1 MSNYKIHLVT
11 MPKWGLA
18 MQEGTIVGWHVAEGD
33 RISEGQ
39 PLCDI
44 ETAKIT
50 NEFDSPFSGVLARV
64 LKPGASLVTV
74 GELIGVIADEGAPRQ
89 EIDERVAEMLATYTK
104 AGEDADSGP
113 QVQKL
118 DTKEGTI
125 AYVETGDPD
134 SNRAVLFIHGFG
146 GDHKNWSL
154 LQSELP
160 ESMRAI
166 ALDLPGHGRSGTD
179 VGTGSAK
186 DIARAV
192 SAFIAAI
199 GLQQIDLVAHSFGA
213 SVAAAVAAANVSR
226 VCSIFVIAP
235 LAFGASADPAFV
247 RGYVGAYRK
256 REMIPVMEMLFSNP
270 KFLNRAIIS
279 DALATLRNDEARL
292 ALTKIGEKL
301 LEAKPGEAQQDMLFL
316 QQWPSLV
323 VWGDSDRVV
332 AMPAGFDV
340 LAGDALKIIHGAGHM
355 PHAEDPSA
363 IAKLLRAHLVRNDP
377 SRNRIGIPEVL

>member
-1 MSNYKIHLVT
+1 MSDYKIHLVT

-18 MQEGTIVGWHVAEGD
+18 MQEGTIVGWHVAED
-33 RISEGQ
+33 ERISEGQ

-50 NEFDSPFSGVLARV
+50 NEFDSPFSGILARII
-64 LKPGASLVTV
+64 KPGVSLVSV
-74 GELIGVIADEGAPRQ
+74 GEVIGVIADEGAPRQ
-89 EIDERVAEMLATYTK
+89 EIDERVAAMQATYSK
-104 AGEDADSGP
+104 AGEDIDTGP

-118 DTKEGTI
+118 DTKEGTL
-125 AYVETGDPD
+125 AYVESGDPE

-186 DIARAV
+186 DIAKVV
-192 SAFIAAI
+192 SAFIEAI
-199 GLQQIDLVAHSFGA
+199 GLKQIDLVAHSFGA
-213 SVAAAVAAANVSR
+213 NVAAAVAAANMSK

-247 RGYVGAYRK
+247 RGYVGAHRK

-270 KFLNRAIIS
+270 KFLSRAMVS
-279 DALATLRNDEARL
+279 DALASLRDDEARL
-292 ALTKIGEKL
+292 ALSKIGEKL
-301 LEAKPGEAQQDMLFL
+301 LEAKPGDARQELLFL
-316 QQWPSLV
+316 QKWPSLV
-323 VWGDSDRVV
+323 VWGSSDRVV
-332 AMPAGFDV
+332 EMPAGFEV
-340 LAGDALKIIHGAGHM
+340 LAGNNLIILHGAGHM
-355 PHAEDPSA
+355 PHAENPSA
-363 IAKLLRAHLVRNDP
+363 IAKLLRVLLED
-377 SRNRIGIPEVL
+377 GI

>member
-1 MSNYKIHLVT
+1 MSDYKIHLIT

-18 MQEGTIVGWHVAEGD
+18 MQEGTIVAWHVAEGD

-50 NEFDSPFSGVLARV
+50 NEFDSPFSGILARII
-64 LKPGASLVTV
+64 KPGVSLASV
-74 GELIGVIADEGAPRQ
+74 GEVIGVIADEGAPRL
-89 EIDERVAEMLATYTK
+89 EIDEMVAAMQATYRK
-104 AGEDADSGP
+104 GDEDIATGP

-125 AYVETGDPD
+125 AYVESGDPD

-146 GDHKNWSL
+146 GDHKNWSM

-166 ALDLPGHGRSGTD
+166 ALDLPGHGRSGTG

-186 DIARAV
+186 DIAKAV
-192 SAFIAAI
+192 SAFIEAI
-199 GLQQIDLVAHSFGA
+199 GLKQIDLVAHSFGA
-213 SVAAAVAAANVSR
+213 NVGAAIAAANMSKVR
-226 VCSIFVIAP
+226 SIFVIAP

-247 RGYVGAYRK
+247 RGYVGAHRK

-270 KFLNRAIIS
+270 KFLSRAIIS
-279 DALATLRNDEARL
+279 EALATLRNDEARL
-292 ALTKIGEKL
+292 AISKIGEIL
-301 LEAKPGEAQQDMLFL
+301 LEAKPGDARKEMSFL
-316 QQWPSLV
+316 QKWPSLV

-332 AMPAGFDV
+332 AMPAGFEV
-340 LAGDALKIIHGAGHM
+340 WAGDALKIISGAGHM
-355 PHAEDPSA
+355 PHAENPAA
-363 IAKLLRAHLVRNDP
+363 IAKLLRAHLEGA
-377 SRNRIGIPEVL
+377 I